1 MICAM
6 DPSILVAG
14 KSTQNYELVKSA
26 FAQSDINIVR
36 APTMSLS
43 LFLAQKNLPFLI
55 IADTDL
61 VDGDPESFLQGLRS
75 DAALRDTPIVFLT
88 NADLSPQRRQ
98 GLLAHGATKILSE
111 LKSSDQLQA
120 EIRQFIRWQGKE
132 RMLLPED
139 TTE

>member
-1 MICAM
+1 M

-14 KSTQNYELVKSA
+14 KSSQNYDLVKRA
-26 FAQSDINIVR
+26 FAAADINIVR

-61 VDGDPESFLQGLRS
+61 IDGDATTFLYGLRN
-75 DAALRDTPIVFLT
+75 DADLKNVPVVFLT
-88 NADLSPQRRQ
+88 NTAVSSPTKRT
-98 GLLAHGATKILSE
+98 LVESGATKILSGHQTLE
-111 LKSSDQLQA
+111 QFQN
-120 EIRQFIRWQGKE
+120 EIAPFVRLQGKE
-132 RMLLPED
+132 RMPQPDE